1 MHPYVH
7 CNIIYNSQ
15 IATAWEQPKSH
26 RLMNVD
32 RKCAIY
38 IYICVVDYYS
48 ATKKSGI
55 LPFATPWIMD
65 GPGGSILSRISQIK
79 VTTV

>member
-1 MHPYVH
+1 MYPYVH
-7 CNIIYNSQ
+7 RSIIYNSQ

-38 IYICVVDYYS
+38 IYMCSGLLFSHKKEWNLAICNTMDHGWTWRQY
-48 ATKKSGI
+48 TK
-55 LPFATPWIMD
+55 
-65 GPGGSILSRISQIK
+65 
-79 VTTV
+79 